1 MYSIVLAMA
10 LAPGNAAP
18 AADIEADLRE
28 LRRSI
33 AELRQEQ
40 AQTEIDELKQV
51 VNSLQ
56 RRVTD
61 DKLDEI
67 RRDLFLMQRERE
79 MLRTHQMLQAQFRA
93 FYMPFADRNLPRATV
108 AVEIPA
114 GATFTVNNQDIYV
127 PPMDS
132 VFVTPPLEPGR
143 DYYYDCKVT
152 ATRDGKNVTKTK
164 RVRVRAGELVR
175 INYNDMDSREQREP
189 KEAPEDR

>member
-18 AADIEADLRE
+18 AAGIEDDIRDLRK
-28 LRRSI
+28 SI

-40 AQTEIDELKQV
+40 AQTEIDELRQV
-51 VNSLQ
+51 VNALQ

-79 MLRTHQMLQAQFRA
+79 MLRIHSMQSRA
-93 FYMPFADRNLPRATV
+93 FYMPMADNIHRATV

-114 GATFTVNNQDIYV
+114 GATFAVNNHDIYV
-127 PPMDS
+127 PPMEP

-143 DYYYDCKVT
+143 DYFYDCKVT
-152 ATRDGKNVTKTK
+152 VTRDGKNVT
-164 RVRVRAGELVR
+164 
-175 INYNDMDSREQREP
+175 
-189 KEAPEDR
+189 

>member
-10 LAPGNAAP
+10 LAPGSAAP
-18 AADIEADLRE
+18 ADIDADIRE

-51 VNSLQ
+51 VHALQ

-79 MLRTHQMLQAQFRA
+79 MLHHMHSMHSRA
-93 FYMPFADRNLPRATV
+93 FYMPFADHNIPRATV

-114 GATFTVNNQDIYV
+114 GATFTVNSQDIYV
-127 PPMDS
+127 PPMDP

-143 DYYYDCKVT
+143 DYFYDCKVT
-152 ATRDGKNVTKTK
+152 VTRDGKNVTKTK
-164 RVRVRAGELVR
+164 RVRVHAGELVR
-175 INYNDMDSREQREP
+175 INYNDMDSREQREA

>member
-10 LAPGNAAP
+10 LAPGSAAP
-18 AADIEADLRE
+18 ADIDADIRE

-51 VNSLQ
+51 VNALQ

-67 RRDLFLMQRERE
+67 RRDLFLMQRERD
-79 MLRTHQMLQAQFRA
+79 MLQMHAMHSRA
-93 FYMPFADRNLPRATV
+93 FYMPFADQNIHRATV

-114 GATFTVNNQDIYV
+114 GATFTVNNHDIYV
-127 PPMDS
+127 PPLEP

-152 ATRDGKNVTKTK
+152 VTRDGKNVTKSK
-164 RVRVRAGELVR
+164 RVRVHAGELVR
-175 INYNDMDSREQREP
+175 INYNDMDSRESKEP
-189 KEAPEDR
+189 QEGSENR

>member
-18 AADIEADLRE
+18 ADIDSDIRE

-79 MLRTHQMLQAQFRA
+79 MLHMHSVHSRA
-93 FYMPFADRNLPRATV
+93 FYMPMADHNIHRATV

-114 GATFTVNNQDIYV
+114 GAAFAVNNQDIYV
-127 PPMDS
+127 PPTEP

-143 DYYYDCKVT
+143 DYFYDCKVT
-152 ATRDGKNVTKTK
+152 VTRDGKSVTKTK
-164 RVRVRAGELVR
+164 RVRVHAGELVR

-189 KEAPEDR
+189 KEGP